1 MSSSTKRKCAS
12 NMSKLRFYQIIERAF
27 TYIHDVTDQ
36 QAFLTDIKNIMHFDP
51 MLTQF
56 AQINNDNDKRG
67 VSVMSKKRFF
77 EINEQSKKYIDSQHE
92 QDALRNDIMR
102 IMKFDP
108 DAKQYNPEKAAQRR
122 TRDREEAQADGV
134 SVYAMK
140 AIKCVKRLD
149 KMLTLKAIP

>member
-1 MSSSTKRKCAS
+1 MSHTPRKCAS
-12 NMSKLRFYQIIERAF
+12 NMSKLRFYHIIERAF
-27 TYIHDVTDQ
+27 TYIHNVSDQ
-36 QAFLTDIKNIMHFDP
+36 QAFLNSIKEIMHFDP

-77 EINEQSKKYIDSQHE
+77 EIVEELQKYISSPQE
-92 QDALRNDIMR
+92 QDVLIDDIMR

-108 DAKQYNPEKAAQRR
+108 NAKQYNPEKAAQRR

-134 SVYAMK
+134 SVYKMK
-140 AIKCVKRLD
+140 AIKCVARLNA
-149 KMLTLKAIP
+149 LIS